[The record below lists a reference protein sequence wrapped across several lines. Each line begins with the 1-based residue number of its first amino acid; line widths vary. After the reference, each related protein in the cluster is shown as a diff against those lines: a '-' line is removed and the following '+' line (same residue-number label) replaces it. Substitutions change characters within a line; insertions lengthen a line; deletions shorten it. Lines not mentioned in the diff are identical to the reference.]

1 MKKLIK
7 ILAVM
12 TLIAALPF
20 VCGAEAPLSRPVT
33 VVSPNGAPGLA
44 LATLA
49 VENPDQYTYI
59 AAETISAEFAKAEA
73 DFIIAPINAGAK
85 LFKAGKSA
93 YQLAAVVTWGNLYF
107 ASQKEGFSLAD
118 MSDATVTLFGEN
130 TVNSSVALYAL
141 TANGIT
147 PGTVEYLAGAANTQA
162 LLLSDPD
169 AIVLTA
175 EPALSA
181 ARLKSDKI
189 TAFAVNDLLEN
200 ATGSAGYTQAGL
212 FVNGSLAANEP
223 ELVDAFL
230 SQAQQAVDQC
240 VNGVAAVAEAAV
252 ALEILPNVK
261 VAQSAIPNC
270 AIRYLAAWDAKALV
284 EATAQ
289 IDLSQYGGAVPA
301 DAFYYGAK

>member
-7 ILAVM
+7 ILAVI

-20 VCGAEAPLSRPVT
+20 VCGAETTLARPVT

-49 VENPDQYTYI
+49 VENPDRYTYI

-85 LFKAGKSA
+85 LFKAGKSG

-118 MSDATVTLFGEN
+118 MSDATVTLFGES

-181 ARLKSDKI
+181 ARLKSDSI

-200 ATGSAGYTQAGL
+200 AIGSAGYTQAGL
-212 FVNGSLAANEP
+212 FVNGDLAANEP
-223 ELVDAFL
+223 ELVEAFL
-230 SQAQQAVDQC
+230 AQAQQAVDQC
-240 VNGVAAVAEAAV
+240 VNDVAAVAEAAV

-284 EATAQ
+284 EATTQ

-301 DAFYYGAK
+301 DGFYYGAK